1 MDRLRD
7 WGTLCMQLVSMAMQ
21 LSPPWFRVQLRGF
34 RETEKQQT
42 FTKSLH
48 TVLFETSRGQ
58 SCHASLSSSGTDSF
72 RLSLF
77 SVPRANICTASCL
90 WPTP

>member
-7 WGTLCMQLVSMAMQ
+7 WGILCMQLVSMAMQ

-48 TVLFETSRGQ
+48 TVYLRQAEGKAVMHLCLLQER
-58 SCHASLSSSGTDSF
+58 
-72 RLSLF
+72 
-77 SVPRANICTASCL
+77 TAFV
-90 WPTP
+90 

>member
-48 TVLFETSRGQ
+48 TVLFETSRG
-58 SCHASLSSSGTDSF
+58 
-72 RLSLF
+72 
-77 SVPRANICTASCL
+77 
-90 WPTP
+90 